1 MQASDLLWTPCI
13 ISVLTEILLF
23 VMSIGL
29 QSKFSLVK
37 ATATTDCIIIMIN
50 SWDLLAA
57 CFLQLSHVHFETS
70 WLYERPVTADSYQ
83 VHKYFSL

>member
-50 SWDLLAA
+50 S
-57 CFLQLSHVHFETS
+57 
-70 WLYERPVTADSYQ
+70 
-83 VHKYFSL
+83 